1 MPRHAPH
8 ARNEAFWN
16 AYAERYDAE
25 EGPINLENG
34 YFARMTRTVLE
45 EYQRQIAFINRS
57 NSVYVRQ
64 HFEHGTSLQI
74 RQQLADLLGLDSDT
88 LALTRSASEG
98 LLSLIRNYNRLQPG
112 DQVLICDL
120 DYPSVQGAMRWLAGQ
135 RGVELIEIALPH
147 PASHD
152 ALIDSY
158 RQAFLRYP
166 RLKLMVLTHVT
177 HRTGLVLP
185 VRDIAHVAKAHGIDV
200 VLDGAHALGL
210 VEFDL
215 EDLGVAFAGYNLQ
228 KWIGGPL
235 SLGFIYIAAGRL
247 GDIDPDMQA
256 PQVNAA
262 DIRSRVPYGTP
273 NIAAWMTLPLVF
285 EEYRSLGGAAV
296 KGPRLSYLRDLWV
309 APVRQLKNIEVL
321 TPDDPRLY
329 CTITALR
336 FRNRVDQQPMVDRLL
351 ADYGL
356 FTVAREGS
364 ACGPCIRVTPSL
376 STREAHIQR
385 LVRALTELDALDQGL

>member
-1 MPRHAPH
+1 MSRHAPH

-16 AYAERYDAE
+16 AFAERYDAD

-64 HFEHGTSLQI
+64 HFERSTSVQI

-120 DYPSVQGAMRWLAGQ
+120 DYPSVQGAMHWLAAQ
-135 RGVELIEIALPH
+135 RGVEVIEIALPH

-152 ALIDSY
+152 ALVAAY
-158 RQAFLRYP
+158 RQAFERYP
-166 RLKLMVLTHVT
+166 RLKLMALTHVT

-185 VRDIAHVAKAHGIDV
+185 VREIALAAKEHGVDV
-200 VLDGAHALGL
+200 ILDGAHALGL
-210 VEFDL
+210 LEFDL
-215 EDLGVAFAGYNLQ
+215 EALAVAFAGYNLQ

-235 SLGFIYIAAGRL
+235 SLGFIYIAPERL
-247 GDIDPDMQA
+247 ADINPDMQA
-256 PQVNAA
+256 PHVNVA

-273 NIAAWMTLPLVF
+273 NIPAWLTLPLVF

-296 KGPRLSYLRDLWV
+296 KGARLNHLRNLWV
-309 APVRQLKNIEVL
+309 TPVRQLKNIEVL

-336 FRNRVDQQPMVDRLL
+336 FRQHVDQQPLVDRLL

-376 STREAHIQR
+376 STNEAQIQR
-385 LVRALTELDALDQGL
+385 LVSALTELDALDQGL